1 MKARNPVKD
10 DLARLRK
17 DIRSLRDEI
26 RVMAHLGR
34 MDLKNQWQA
43 LGPKAEKALHEVSD
57 EAVAAAKELR
67 QRFAHLK
74 KELKKN

>member
-10 DLARLRK
+10 DLTRLRK

-34 MDLKNQWQA
+34 MDLKRQWQT
-43 LGPKAEKALHEVSD
+43 LGPKAEKALHEVSE
-57 EAVAAAKELR
+57 EAAEAAKELKE
-67 QRFAHLK
+67 RFAHLR
-74 KELKKN
+74 KELRKN